1 MIKKILA
8 TTLLLVMT
16 LLPVNVYAAVTPVGG
31 GGAATVDGTSSVG
44 GKQDACEALKQ
55 LDPAKACGGGS
66 AGVSGIIKTVIN
78 ILSLVAGFLG
88 VIFVIISGFKYIT
101 SGGDSAGIS
110 SAKST
115 LVYALVGLAVA
126 ASAQVLVRFVLY
138 NVQ

>member
-16 LLPVNVYAAVTPVGG
+16 LLPVNVYAATTPVGG
-31 GGAATVDGTSSVG
+31 AAAPVDGTSSAG

-126 ASAQVLVRFVLY
+126 ASAQVLGRFVLY